1 MLLACARAASADS
14 LALGRRS
21 YRAAPVGGLA
31 IHGGNSMPQSIPTGR
46 SSLAGNLSRSQWR
59 VVALAS
65 LGGSLEY
72 YDFVIYGIF
81 AQYIARQ
88 FFPANDPYISLILS
102 FSVLAIGF
110 LARPIGGIVLS
121 GLGDRYGRRPVFLGS
136 LFCMTAA
143 TILVGLLPPYA
154 VWGLAAPLLLVGL
167 RLIQGMCLG
176 GELPGA
182 LTYAIEAA
190 PRRAGLACSMIIL
203 CVNVGVLLATLVNLV
218 LQHALAPDQVSEYGW
233 RIAFLLGGAVGLAS
247 FFLRR
252 KLEESPEFVKLH
264 ENVERHPLQDLL
276 RHHSRA
282 LFVSAGIAAAIAGFN
297 GILYGFVPAY
307 LGQTLKY
314 PPAEI
319 AMAMTAALLTSSVGL
334 IIAGWAGDILSAR
347 MILRVGALLLAV
359 TAWPLFQMLAT
370 HSGDL
375 VVVMMLLSGI
385 FAITSGIWPSLLASQ
400 FPTRVRFSGI
410 ALSYNVTVTLLSGLA
425 PLAAGALIQH
435 TGDPATPG
443 LYVAATAAITFVA
456 SFFILSPRL
465 APGPT
470 MAVVEA

>member
-136 LFCMTAA
+136 LFATTAA
-143 TILVGLLPPYA
+143 TILIGLLPSYA
-154 VWGLAAPLLLVGL
+154 TWGLAAPLLLVGL
-167 RLIQGMCLG
+167 RLVQGICLG

-182 LTYAIEAA
+182 LTYAVEAA
-190 PRRAGLACSMIIL
+190 PQRAGLACGAIVL
-203 CVNVGVLLATLVNLV
+203 CVNGGVLVATLVNLGI
-218 LQHALAPDQVSEYGW
+218 QYALRPADVAAFGW
-233 RIAFLLGGAVGLAS
+233 RAAFLLGGLIGCVSYLM
-247 FFLRR
+247 RR
-252 KLEESPEFVKLH
+252 SLEESPEFL
-264 ENVERHPLQDLL
+264 RMRSHPASPTSEVL
-276 RHHSRA
+276 REHWKA
-282 LFVSAGIAAAIAGFN
+282 VLTAAGVVAAVGGFT
-297 GILYGFVPAY
+297 GMLYGFVPAY
-307 LGQTLKY
+307 LAQKLHYSPSQTAL
-314 PPAEI
+314 AMITALLVSSAGLI
-319 AMAMTAALLTSSVGL
+319 AAGWTGDYLPRPLILRFGAALLVVTIFPIWSL
-334 IIAGWAGDILSAR
+334 ID
-347 MILRVGALLLAV
+347 
-359 TAWPLFQMLAT
+359 
-370 HSGDL
+370 
-375 VVVMMLLSGI
+375 
-385 FAITSGIWPSLLASQ
+385 
-400 FPTRVRFSGI
+400 
-410 ALSYNVTVTLLSGLA
+410 
-425 PLAAGALIQH
+425 
-435 TGDPATPG
+435 
-443 LYVAATAAITFVA
+443 
-456 SFFILSPRL
+456 
-465 APGPT
+465 
-470 MAVVEA
+470 